1 MRPAWLGPYPARV
14 PGGPANPQKCP
25 LQWGANVGIGPVA
38 AAQGLIHGGPMAF
51 VRRNKPLRD
60 KVTAK
65 PSLRPQS
72 VRFSSTLN
80 VELRRRAAA
89 AG

>member
-1 MRPAWLGPYPARV
+1 
-14 PGGPANPQKCP
+14 
-25 LQWGANVGIGPVA
+25 
-38 AAQGLIHGGPMAF
+38 MAF
-51 VRRNKPLRD
+51 VRRNTQLRD

-80 VELRRRAAA
+80 VELSRRAAA

>member
-1 MRPAWLGPYPARV
+1 
-14 PGGPANPQKCP
+14 
-25 LQWGANVGIGPVA
+25 
-38 AAQGLIHGGPMAF
+38 MAF

-65 PSLRPQS
+65 PSLGPQS

-80 VELRRRAAA
+80 VELWRRAAA

>member
-1 MRPAWLGPYPARV
+1 LIVIARFAIKHRPAS
-14 PGGPANPQKCP
+14 
-25 LQWGANVGIGPVA
+25 
-38 AAQGLIHGGPMAF
+38 GLIRGRPMAF
-51 VRRNKPLRD
+51 VGRNKPLRD

-80 VELRRRAAA
+80 VELGRRAAA

>member
-1 MRPAWLGPYPARV
+1 MNQIDRR
-14 PGGPANPQKCP
+14 
-25 LQWGANVGIGPVA
+25 A
-38 AAQGLIHGGPMAF
+38 AAQGLIRGRPMAF
-51 VRRNKPLRD
+51 VGRNEPLRD

-65 PSLRPQS
+65 PSLGPQS
-72 VRFSSTLN
+72 VRFSSTLS

>member
-1 MRPAWLGPYPARV
+1 LIFGWL
-14 PGGPANPQKCP
+14 
-25 LQWGANVGIGPVA
+25 A
-38 AAQGLIHGGPMAF
+38 AAQGLIRGRPMAF
-51 VRRNKPLRD
+51 VGRNGPLRD

-65 PSLRPQS
+65 PSLGPQS

>member
-1 MRPAWLGPYPARV
+1 
-14 PGGPANPQKCP
+14 
-25 LQWGANVGIGPVA
+25 
-38 AAQGLIHGGPMAF
+38 MAF
-51 VRRNKPLRD
+51 VGRNARLRD

-65 PSLRPQS
+65 PSLGPQS
-72 VRFSSTLN
+72 VRFSSILN